1 MEERDPSQQ
10 AVPARPRTLISMAT
24 FSVRNHGARG
34 DGVTDDTAAITASA
48 CACRDAGGGIL
59 HVPPGDYLTGIFEIF
74 SNTTLLLD
82 KGARLL
88 GSPQLDAHRHGDAIG
103 GILFA
108 RDADNITVQG
118 DGTIDGNG
126 AVFFHE
132 NEIHLPSTDY
142 DTSVTRQ
149 GVAFGTTDPVHGPLK
164 PKARPGNLIVFAGCR
179 NVLLE
184 GFHIT
189 GSSYWT
195 LHLADCEDV
204 IIRALRIEND
214 PRHPNNDG
222 IHLTTCRR
230 TLIEDCVI
238 HSGDDA
244 IALTGFKNHGGEMEI
259 SLGLRGIAGVCG
271 DITIRRCDL
280 SSRSSGIRIGYG
292 QNPVRGVLIEDVV
305 IHDSNR
311 GICICARQSSVEDII
326 IRRVKIQTRLFHGN
340 WWGRGEPL
348 HITALRFWDG
358 PTLHTVKNIRVEHLE
373 ADSENGIHL
382 FAEDPDAIDGVSLT
396 DVTLTLRAGPLH
408 DIWGG
413 NFDLRP
419 AAARPLA
426 IHAGGNAPLWSH
438 HVANLTQS
446 RTRYTLDASA
456 AGRFEAA
463 AHID

>member
-1 MEERDPSQQ
+1 ML
-10 AVPARPRTLISMAT
+10 A

-34 DGVTDDTAAITASA
+34 DGVTDDTAALSSA
-48 CACRDAGGGIL
+48 ALACRAAGGGVL

-74 SNTTLLLD
+74 SNTTLQLD

-88 GSPQLDAHRHGDAIG
+88 GSPQLDAHRRGDAVG

-108 RDADNITVQG
+108 CDANDIAIQG
-118 DGTIDGNG
+118 EGMIDGNG
-126 AVFFHE
+126 AGFFRE
-132 NEIHLPSTDY
+132 DEIHLPSADY
-142 DTSVTRQ
+142 DTAVTLQ
-149 GVAFGTTDPVHGPLK
+149 GAAFGTMDPVHGPLK

-179 NVLLE
+179 NVRLE

-189 GSSYWT
+189 GAPYWT

-204 IIRALRIEND
+204 VIRNLHIEND

-230 TLIEDCVI
+230 ALIEDCFI
-238 HSGDDA
+238 HSGDDS
-244 IALTGFKNHGGEMEI
+244 IALTGFKNHGGEMQI

-292 QNPVRGVLIEDVV
+292 HNPVRGVLIEDIV

-311 GICICARQSSVEDII
+311 GICICARQSPVEDIT

-348 HITALRFWDG
+348 HITALRYWGDA
-358 PTLHTVKNIRVEHLE
+358 TLHTVKNIRVENIE

-382 FAEDPDAIDGVSLT
+382 FAEDPGAVDGVSLT
-396 DVTLTLRAGPLH
+396 DVTLTVRSGPLH

-438 HVANLTQS
+438 NVSNLSLT
-446 RTRYTLDASA
+446 RTRFTLDPSA
-456 AGRFEAA
+456 DGRFTADE
-463 AHID
+463 HIG